1 MKNRFEV
8 DAPVFGELHLVETD
22 LDELG
27 KNMPR
32 ATSDRRQCAVAP
44 QRLIKDVDGSSFY
57 SSSGIACTSTT
68 AAHACSWRCRDPN
81 EQSVTSNSKSAS
93 LWSEHELLVGSI
105 AVGAVRSSY
114 L

>member
-1 MKNRFEV
+1 MLPAGERGKTKNMV
-8 DAPVFGELHLVETD
+8 AAGAPEFGELHLVETD

-32 ATSDRRQCAVAP
+32 ATSDRQQCALAP

-68 AAHACSWRCRDPN
+68 ASHARAAR
-81 EQSVTSNSKSAS
+81 
-93 LWSEHELLVGSI
+93 
-105 AVGAVRSSY
+105 
-114 L
+114 